1 MPYLIDGH
9 NLIPKVDGLSISSID
24 DEIQLIKRLQVFHQQ
39 TGKKI
44 EVYFDNA
51 PPGYNRT
58 QRFGAVSAHF
68 VREGSTADAAIQHR
82 LEGLGRAA
90 STWTVV
96 SSDRQIQAAARGVHA
111 RIVSSEKFASEL
123 TENKSERTMGIEEN
137 AEVNLSPAEVEDWLR
152 LFNNKGEKGNRD

>member
-9 NLIPKVDGLSISSID
+9 NLIPKVDGLSIASID
-24 DEIQLIKRLQVFHQQ
+24 DEIQLIQRLQVFHQQ

-68 VREGSTADAAIQHR
+68 IRQGSTADAAIQRR
-82 LEGLGRAA
+82 LEKLGRAA

-111 RIVSSEKFASEL
+111 RIVSSEEFA
-123 TENKSERTMGIEEN
+123 TEMAQHKSEGASGIEEN
-137 AEVNLSPAEVEDWLR
+137 AEISLSPAEVEDWLR
-152 LFNNKGEKGNRD
+152 LFGNKDGKGKRD